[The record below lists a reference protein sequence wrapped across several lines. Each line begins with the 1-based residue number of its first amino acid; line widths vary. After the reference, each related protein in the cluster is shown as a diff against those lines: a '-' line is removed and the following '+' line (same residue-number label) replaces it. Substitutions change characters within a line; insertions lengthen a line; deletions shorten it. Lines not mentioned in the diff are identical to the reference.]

1 MSWPPLPRLAGLT
14 LLVPIALLAAGAGV
28 VAPYEAGESFPQLL
42 NAPPTI
48 VRLVDGDG
56 NWRAPFI
63 YRLNRVSQLE
73 QRYEE
78 DRSAPVP
85 LRWLAGGRLVQS
97 SRADAPLLVLG
108 ADSFGHDVLS
118 RLLHGAR
125 LSLTLAL
132 LAAFGAILLGG
143 VAGAIGGYIGGA
155 ADELVMRASDLVL
168 VLPAMY
174 VVLALR
180 SVLPL
185 VISPSTVFLL
195 LVLIF
200 AVIGAPFVSRGVRA
214 IVRTERRLGYA
225 VAVTSLGASHF
236 RVLVRHLLPAAAG
249 FVAVQVTMLLPTFIV
264 GEATLSFVG
273 LGFPDTVASW
283 GTMLH
288 EASNP
293 SALADFPW
301 LLSPAAGIFTVVLGL
316 NLLLQGRARGLQDE
330 LQIVGDA
337 RMAAGSTGVR
347 SRLQ

>member
-1 MSWPPLPRLAGLT
+1 MSRVTVPRRLGLVV
-14 LLVPIALLAAGAGV
+14 LIPIALAAAGAGI
-28 VAPYEAGESFPQLL
+28 VAPYDADASFPDLL

-48 VRLVDGDG
+48 VRVEDETGR
-56 NWRAPFI
+56 WRAPFI
-63 YRLNRVSQLE
+63 YRWIRVSQLE
-73 QRYEE
+73 QTYEE

-85 LRWLAGGRLVQS
+85 LEWFAQGRLVQS
-97 SRADAPLLVLG
+97 SQRDAPLLVLG

-118 RLLHGAR
+118 RLLYGAR

-132 LAAFGAILLGG
+132 LAAAGAILIGG
-143 VAGAIGGYIGGA
+143 VAGALGGYIGGS

-185 VISPSTVFLL
+185 VISPSAVFLL
-195 LVLIF
+195 LVGIF

-214 IVRTERRLGYA
+214 IVRTERRLDYA

-236 RVLVRHLLPAAAG
+236 RVLVRHLLPASAG
-249 FVAVQVTMLLPTFIV
+249 FIGVQLTMLLPAFIV

-293 SALADFPW
+293 RALADFPW
-301 LLSPAAGIFTVVLGL
+301 LLSPAVGIFTVVLGL

-330 LQIVGDA
+330 EQIVGAA
-337 RMAAGSTGVR
+337 RMAPGSSATR
-347 SRLQ
+347 ARLQ

>member
-1 MSWPPLPRLAGLT
+1 MRRPPLPRLAGLV
-14 LLVPIALLAAGAGV
+14 LLLPIGLLAAGADV
-28 VAPYEAGESFPQLL
+28 VAPHEADDSFSQLL

-48 VRLVDGDG
+48 VRIIDGEG
-56 NWRAPFI
+56 RWRAPFI
-63 YRLNRVSQLE
+63 YRWNRVSQLE

-78 DRSAPVP
+78 DRAAPVP
-85 LRWLAGGRLVQS
+85 LQWFADGRLVRS
-97 SRADAPLLVLG
+97 SRSDAPLLLLG
-108 ADSFGHDVLS
+108 ADSFGRDVLS

-132 LAAFGAILLGG
+132 LAAAGAILLGG
-143 VAGAIGGYIGGA
+143 IAGALGGYMGGA
-155 ADELVMRASDLVL
+155 ADELVMRLSDLVL

-180 SVLPL
+180 SILPL
-185 VISPSTVFLL
+185 VIPPSAVFSL

-214 IVRTERRLGYA
+214 IVRTERRLDYA
-225 VAVTSLGASHF
+225 VAITSLGASHF

-249 FVAVQVTMLLPTFIV
+249 FVGVQLTMLLPAFIV

-293 SALADFPW
+293 RALADFPW

-330 LQIVGDA
+330 SQIVGA
-337 RMAAGSTGVR
+337 VRMAAGSTAVR